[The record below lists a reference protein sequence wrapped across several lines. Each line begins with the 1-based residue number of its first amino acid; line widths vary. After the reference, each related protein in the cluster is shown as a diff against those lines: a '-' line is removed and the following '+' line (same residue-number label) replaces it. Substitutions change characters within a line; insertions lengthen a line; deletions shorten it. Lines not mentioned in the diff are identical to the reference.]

1 MTVVYV
7 LPAEVSMTKTMGTV
21 RPMKMS
27 GGLIVIWV
35 TEVVEIVKKVAL
47 ELISASVVGLLRYL
61 ARLITVSASAGT
73 VMVGIGNA
81 EVEEVAGAE
90 EVEGPTTV
98 TMTGTRYGRPV
109 LAEVTVKTMGKVS
122 PTKTAGGSKVT

>member
-7 LPAEVSMTKTMGTV
+7 LPVAVSTTKKMGTV

-27 GGLIVIWV
+27 GGLMVISV
-35 TEVVEIVKKVAL
+35 AKVVEIVKKVAL
-47 ELISASVVGLLRYL
+47 ELTSLSVVGLLRYFD
-61 ARLITVSASAGT
+61 RLITVFASAGT
-73 VMVGIGNA
+73 VIVGIGDA
-81 EVEEVAGAE
+81 EVVEVAGAE
-90 EVEGPTTV
+90 EVDGPTTV

-122 PTKTAGGSKVT
+122 PTKIAGGSKVA